1 MIPKKGFRIGSFRGI
16 EINLHWSWFIV
27 FLLLLWVVLQFFQ
40 LNVESSPASY
50 IPIAVITT
58 FLFFLSV
65 LLHEISHSIVANRNG
80 VPIRKITL
88 FVFGG
93 VAQMSRDVTSPGVEF
108 KMAVAGPLCSYA
120 LCIIFGGG
128 AYLAHVL
135 GAGTLSFGFML
146 LAAVNFGLGTFNL
159 IPGFPLDGGRILRS
173 LLWHHSGDLL
183 KSTRTATRLGEGL
196 GGLLIVLGA
205 FLFFLD
211 LFQPAYDLML
221 ASVWFVLI
229 GVFLVQAAYNSY
241 RQVRLRTTLS
251 DTGVRDL
258 VRYGVPAV
266 DASTTLEELYKLH
279 LERAPLSTVPV
290 LTQGKLAASV
300 NLADLRSVD
309 PALWPETPASQ
320 VARPVTQNETVSP
333 DLPLFEAVV
342 KMERSNRDFLW
353 VVEDGKLSGIIL
365 RDDAR
370 RLTKQKLTT
379 RLS

>member
-1 MIPKKGFRIGSFRGI
+1 MVPKKGFKIGSFRGI
-16 EINLHWSWFIV
+16 EIHLHWSWFIV
-27 FLLLLWVVLQFFQ
+27 FVLLLWVVIQLFQF
-40 LNVESSPASY
+40 NVESSPASY

-65 LLHEISHSIVANRNG
+65 LLHELSHSIVANRNG
-80 VPIRKITL
+80 VPIRRITL

-120 LCIIFGGG
+120 LCLIFGGI
-128 AYLAHVL
+128 AYLASVL
-135 GAGTLSFGFML
+135 GADTLSFGFIL
-146 LAAVNFGLGTFNL
+146 LSAINFGLGTFNL

-183 KSTRTATRLGEGL
+183 KSTRTASRLGEGL

-266 DASTTLEELYKLH
+266 DASTTLEELYRLH

-290 LTQGKLAASV
+290 LAQGKLAASV

-309 PALWPETPASQ
+309 STLWPETPASQ

-342 KMERSNRDFLW
+342 MMERSNRDFLW
-353 VVEDGKLSGIIL
+353 VVEEGKLNGIIL
-365 RDDAR
+365 RDDTR

-379 RLS
+379 R

>member
-1 MIPKKGFRIGSFRGI
+1 VVPKKGFKIGTFRGI

-27 FLLLLWVVLQFFQ
+27 FLLLLWLILVLFQ
-40 LNVESSPASY
+40 SNVESSPASY

-65 LLHEISHSIVANRNG
+65 LLHELSHSIVANRNG
-80 VPIRKITL
+80 VPIRRITL

-120 LCIIFGGG
+120 LCIIFGGFF
-128 AYLAHVL
+128 YLASVL
-135 GAGTLSFGFML
+135 GAGTLSFGLAL
-146 LAAVNFGLGTFNL
+146 LGLVNFGLGTFNL

-196 GGLLIVLGA
+196 GGLLIVFGA
-205 FLFFLD
+205 FLFILD

-251 DTGVRDL
+251 GTNVRDL

-266 DASTTLEELYKLH
+266 DASTTLEELYRLH

-290 LTQGKLAASV
+290 LMQGKLAASV

-309 PALWPETPASQ
+309 PPLWADTPASQ
-320 VARPVTQNETVSP
+320 VARPLTQDETVGP

-353 VVEDGKLSGIIL
+353 VVEEGKLSGIIL

-370 RLTKQKLTT
+370 RLTKQKLP
-379 RLS
+379 S

>member
-1 MIPKKGFRIGSFRGI
+1 MVPKKGFKIGSFRGI
-16 EINLHWSWFIV
+16 EINIHWSWFIV
-27 FLLLLWVVLQFFQ
+27 FILILWVVLVYFRS
-40 LNVESSPASY
+40 NVESPPYSY

-58 FLFFLSV
+58 LLFFTSV
-65 LLHEISHSIVANRNG
+65 LLHELSHSIVARRNG
-80 VPIRKITL
+80 IPIRRITL

-120 LCIIFGGG
+120 LCIIFGGS
-128 AYLAHVL
+128 AYLANVL
-135 GAGTLSFGFML
+135 GAGTLSLGFVL
-146 LAAVNFGLGTFNL
+146 LGLVNFALGTFNL
-159 IPGFPLDGGRILRS
+159 LPGFPLDGGRILRS
-173 LLWHHSGDLL
+173 LLWHHSEDLL

-196 GGLLIVLGA
+196 GGLFIAFGV

-221 ASVWFVLI
+221 AGVWFVLI
-229 GVFLVQAAYNSY
+229 GVFLVQAAYTSY

-251 DTGVRDL
+251 GTAVGDL
-258 VRYGVPAV
+258 VRYGGAAV

-300 NLADLRSVD
+300 RLADLRSVD
-309 PALWPETPASQ
+309 SSLWADTPTSQ
-320 VARPVTQNETVSP
+320 VARPITRDEMVGP

-342 KMERSNRDFLW
+342 MMERSNRDFLW
-353 VVEDGKLSGIIL
+353 VVEEGKLSGIIL

-370 RLTKQKLTT
+370 RLTKQKLTPH
-379 RLS
+379 